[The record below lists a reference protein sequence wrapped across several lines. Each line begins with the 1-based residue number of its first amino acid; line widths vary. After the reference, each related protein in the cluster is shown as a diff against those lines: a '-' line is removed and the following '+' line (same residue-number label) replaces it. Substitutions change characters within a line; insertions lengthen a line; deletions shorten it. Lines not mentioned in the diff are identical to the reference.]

1 MLDKRCSCPDPS
13 KCSHPYQYA
22 FIIRGQRYRGST
34 RTNNLRTAD
43 RIATK
48 RKADALDGQEG
59 LAKKKPSMRL
69 SLHIGAY
76 CLHTAK
82 ENVTSEKDRPVL
94 DKLMEITSDVRLNE
108 VTSYHIERW
117 KTARAGEVKKST
129 VNRELNVIR
138 GCFSRAVDWGLLPV
152 SPVVKV
158 KNYKVDD
165 QRTRVLSREEL
176 GKLFQI
182 EDEYVVLLCRVTL
195 ESLARLSAVL
205 NMHTRHIGP
214 TWVEFLRK
222 GGAVDRAPVTPELRA
237 ALIANAHPESGMV
250 FGYGPRGRRPTIEAA
265 SKRIV
270 RALTAAGI
278 DDASH
283 HTCRHT
289 GTTIML
295 EAGKSARAVQR
306 LAGWSSMHMLE
317 RYGHARDAE
326 MVGAVDAVSDYLKA
340 IVAVPQPAA
349 AESTTVTE
357 NTENTPVIV

>member
-1 MLDKRCSCPDPS
+1 MLDKRCACPDPS

-22 FIIRGQRYRGST
+22 FIIRGQRYRGTT
-34 RTNNLRTAD
+34 RTSNLRTAD

-48 RKADALDGQEG
+48 HKADALDGQEG

-69 SLHIGAY
+69 SLHIAAY

-82 ENVTSEKDRPVL
+82 ENITSEKDKPVL
-94 DKLMEITSDVRLNE
+94 DKLMSIAGDVRLNE
-108 VTSYHIERW
+108 VTSYDIERW
-117 KTARAGEVKKST
+117 KTERAGEVKKST

-138 GCFSRAVDWGLLPV
+138 GCFSRAVDWGLLLV
-152 SPVVKV
+152 SPVAKV

-165 QRTRVLSREEL
+165 YRTRVLSREEL
-176 GKLFQI
+176 GRLFQI
-182 EDEYVVLLCRVTL
+182 EDQYVVLLCRVTL

-205 NMHTRHIGP
+205 NMHARHIGP

-237 ALIANAHPESGMV
+237 ALIARTHPDSGMV
-250 FGYGPRGRRPTIEAA
+250 FGTGPRGRRPSIRNA
-265 SKRIV
+265 SKRIT
-270 RALTAAGI
+270 RALEKAGI
-278 DDASH
+278 EDASH

-306 LAGWSSMHMLE
+306 LAGWSSMKMLE

-326 MVGAVDAVSDYLKA
+326 MVGAVDAVASYLKD
-340 IVAVPQPAA
+340 IVTAPQTPATD
-349 AESTTVTE
+349 STTPVE
-357 NTENTPVIV
+357 ISENTPVI